1 VTEGHVQ
8 EHIALVAK
16 HEQEFL
22 AKRSLTERIG
32 DTFATFAG
40 SLVFVEVHLI
50 VFAGWITVNVARV
63 GRIPHFDPR
72 PFSLLGTVVGL
83 EAILLVSFILMRQS
97 RIGRRADE
105 RDHLMLQML
114 LLVEKELTAVLGM
127 ERQIATKVGL
137 FTEANTAEV
146 QELSQQTSVDDVK
159 RAIERD
165 LPTAM

>member
-1 VTEGHVQ
+1 MTDGHVQ

-22 AKRSLTERIG
+22 AKRSLTERAG
-32 DTFATFAG
+32 DAIATVAG
-40 SLVFVEVHLI
+40 SLAFVEVHAVI
-50 VFAGWITVNVARV
+50 FAMWITVNVANV
-63 GRIPHFDPR
+63 ARIPHFDPP
-72 PFSLLGTVVGL
+72 PFSMLGTIVGL

-114 LLVEKELTAVLGM
+114 LLVEKELTAVLGI
-127 ERQIATKVGL
+127 ERQIAAKIGL
-137 FTEANTAEV
+137 TTEANTAEV
-146 QELSQQTSVDDVK
+146 QELSQHTSVDDVK

-165 LPTAM
+165 LPSAM